1 MANDVMI
8 EQIRA
13 ARDITVAL
21 VGRALVPF
29 TEEELMQ
36 PKKLAMKIG
45 SVYAG
50 VYDAVKNPGTYLK
63 G

>member
-1 MANDVMI
+1 MGNDVMI

-21 VGRALVPF
+21 VGQALIPL
-29 TEEELMQ
+29 TEDELMQ
-36 PKKLAMKIG
+36 PKKLAIKIG
-45 SVYAG
+45 RVYAG
-50 VYDAVKNPGTYLK
+50 VFDAVKNPGTYLK